1 MAFSM
6 TVHSCLGRWFVDSQ
20 RSAVFERG
28 MYHETVLEQTEQEAQ
43 VKCTD
48 EAQTESAAYSKA
60 KTRTMETAESPEI
73 TAKTRTNVYAAA
85 TAKSHEAGAHSE
97 T

>member
-1 MAFSM
+1 MAFSV

-28 MYHETVLEQTEQEAQ
+28 MYHETVLEQTEQETQ

-48 EAQTESAAYSKA
+48 EAETESTTYSQTEA
-60 KTRTMETAESPEI
+60 RTMETAS
-73 TAKTRTNVYAAA
+73 
-85 TAKSHEAGAHSE
+85 SS
-97 T
+97 